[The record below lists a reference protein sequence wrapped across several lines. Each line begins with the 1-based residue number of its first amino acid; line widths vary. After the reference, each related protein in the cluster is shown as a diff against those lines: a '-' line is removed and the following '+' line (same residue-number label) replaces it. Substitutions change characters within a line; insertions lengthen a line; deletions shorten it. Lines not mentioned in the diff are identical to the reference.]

1 MTTTERSMKLMENG
15 LDGSKREEDDVIC
28 PVVAALARRAAENFR
43 DLDREMDDP
52 AQMEDILGD
61 IRELAD
67 IGDADG
73 AVEFLKHVFWNEEYD
88 GAAEELELLDA
99 CDYSGAKK
107 EFMDLFLEEDDV
119 DDIEIR
125 ILFRGGVP
133 ETVKI
138 RKNPPLLS

>member
-1 MTTTERSMKLMENG
+1 MTTTERSMKLMEKG
-15 LDGSKREEDDVIC
+15 LDESEREEKDVIC
-28 PVVAALARRAAENFR
+28 PLVEALARRAAENFR
-43 DLDREMDDP
+43 DIDRGIDDP
-52 AQMEDILGD
+52 VQMEDVIGD
-61 IRELAD
+61 LRELAD

-99 CDYSGAKK
+99 CDLPGVKK